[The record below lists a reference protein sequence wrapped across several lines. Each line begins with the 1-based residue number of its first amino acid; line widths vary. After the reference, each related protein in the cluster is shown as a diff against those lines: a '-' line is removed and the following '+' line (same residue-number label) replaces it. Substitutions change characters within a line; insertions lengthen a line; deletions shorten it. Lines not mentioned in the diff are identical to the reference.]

1 LQKTNQLGAIPQV
14 AQKKQ
19 VFVGDPV
26 RLENNL
32 TGFIILAGNKLT
44 NRLPANFFSGE
55 ILCS

>member
-19 VFVGDPV
+19 VLVGDPV

-32 TGFIILAGNKLT
+32 T
-44 NRLPANFFSGE
+44 
-55 ILCS
+55 